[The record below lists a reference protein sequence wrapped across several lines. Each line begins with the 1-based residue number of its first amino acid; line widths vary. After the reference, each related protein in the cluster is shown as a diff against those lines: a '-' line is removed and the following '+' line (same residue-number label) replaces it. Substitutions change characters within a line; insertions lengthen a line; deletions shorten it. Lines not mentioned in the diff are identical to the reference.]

1 MLTRLSVQS
10 FRLLRDVTI
19 DVEPGRPIVLI
30 GPNGSGKSSVLQVL
44 DLLGRAAR
52 DGLKGALHAFG
63 GAGALISASASGADR
78 EMRIDVV
85 MNAHDPPGA
94 APVPALA
101 RVFEYSLRLGDYSVT
116 GEALRTKFANG
127 SDRETMSRARGALSI
142 YNESRQALEQ
152 SMGQAPDKLAM
163 ELVKR
168 AGTYDTEDL
177 QRTLSTIGIYDGF
190 LTTPTWTREV
200 REGQLSPFDS
210 AVVEPCPRI
219 DRRGLALINALY
231 YLQSS
236 HPDEWEELERSLK
249 AEFPFMQR
257 LEFPADPA
265 GGRIGLAWRD
275 LRYPG
280 VRMHG
285 HQMSE
290 GMATYLCLLAAILTP
305 EPATAIAFDEPDRHL
320 HPSALRRVVYLLEKL
335 SERTAVFVA
344 THSDRVLDYL
354 SDPAGSIRVCEPS
367 EEGVSIQKL
376 DREVLDAWRAK
387 FTLSEL
393 RRRGQID
400 PENASGARVP

>member
-1 MLTRLSVQS
+1 MLSRLSVQN

-19 DVEPGRPIVLI
+19 DVEPGKPIVLI
-30 GPNGSGKSSVLQVL
+30 GPNGAGKSSVLQVL

-52 DGLKGALHAFG
+52 DGLKGALQAFG
-63 GAGALISASASGADR
+63 GAGAVVSASTSGAAVLG
-78 EMRIDVV
+78 MRIDVV
-85 MNAHDPPGA
+85 MDA
-94 APVPALA
+94 ADVH
-101 RVFEYSLRLGDYSVT
+101 VHEYSLRLGSNAVV
-116 GEALRTKFANG
+116 GEIL
-127 SDRETMSRARGALSI
+127 RARSKGGSGTEVMTRNHAALSL
-142 YNESRQALEQ
+142 YNESNQTLEPQPLRQA
-152 SMGQAPDKLAM
+152 ADKLAM
-163 ELVKR
+163 ELVKHKS
-168 AGTYDTEDL
+168 AYYVEDL
-177 QRTLSTIGIYDGF
+177 RLTLSTIGIYDGF
-190 LTTPTWTREV
+190 LTTPLWAREV
-200 REGQLSPFDS
+200 REGQLSPFDG
-210 AVVEPCPRI
+210 VVIEPCPRI
-219 DRRGLALINALY
+219 GRRGLDLVNALY

-236 HPDEWEELERSLK
+236 HPDEWDELERSFK
-249 AEFPFMQR
+249 AEFPFVQR

-275 LRYPG
+275 RRYPG

-290 GMATYLCLLAAILTP
+290 GMAAYLCLLAAILSP
-305 EPATAIAFDEPDRHL
+305 ERATAIAFDEPDRNL

-367 EEGVSIQKL
+367 EEGVSIHKL

-400 PENASGARVP
+400 PENASDVEP